1 MIRQVWHCFCQLP
14 YYLGNIV
21 VGLNEL
27 HKFSSI
33 WFNHSFIIHP
43 INKAYYEK
51 SIAVCCSL
59 YICYGCFGQSKLI
72 SYDDLGYL
80 LRNNINKAD
89 TFFEAKGYSL
99 VEKNINKKTRKY
111 SLKLEDG
118 TYANFNLRN
127 DGKRMYVEIETN
139 APEQYNLIYNS
150 ISQYINKQTSTAEI
164 QTFDVKDLGSI
175 YIMTDDTTPYNPL
188 RRTYTMQ
195 VVSDK
200 SITAYN

>member
-1 MIRQVWHCFCQLP
+1 MKKVLLF
-14 YYLGNIV
+14 V
-21 VGLNEL
+21 VL
-27 HKFSSI
+27 
-33 WFNHSFIIHP
+33 FISVT
-43 INKAYYEK
+43 A
-51 SIAVCCSL
+51 
-59 YICYGCFGQSKLI
+59 CFGQSKLI

-99 VEKNINKKTRKY
+99 VEKNINKKIRKY

>member
-1 MIRQVWHCFCQLP
+1 MKKVLLF
-14 YYLGNIV
+14 V
-21 VGLNEL
+21 VL
-27 HKFSSI
+27 
-33 WFNHSFIIHP
+33 FI
-43 INKAYYEK
+43 
-51 SIAVCCSL
+51 SVTT
-59 YICYGCFGQSKLI
+59 CFGQSKLI

-99 VEKNINKKTRKY
+99 VEKNINKKIRKY
-111 SLKLEDG
+111 NIKLEDG
-118 TYANFNLRN
+118 IYANFNLRN

-150 ISQYINKQTSTAEI
+150 ISQYINKQTSTAEM

-175 YIMTDDTTPYNPL
+175 YITTDDTTPYNPL